1 MRAQFTRSS
10 RIPSRSARTWPSP
23 DAASSDEQAGIARI
37 VRIATLSKEAVVLN
51 FEHLI
56 QINDPLNPFVDS
68 MTREQL
74 WEGLV
79 LRAEQP
85 QLFVLG
91 LDSCTIL
98 SREGNVLERE
108 LHYGQATVRDRVT
121 LDASRSVRYD
131 ILPTADYVGGSLTM
145 TIEQP
150 DDLQLFLRFEYATT
164 LPVSTDQDAVQTQE
178 IVKSAYRE
186 NDIDTVRLIRQY
198 VQTKQEP
205 GSLH

>member
-1 MRAQFTRSS
+1 M
-10 RIPSRSARTWPSP
+10 
-23 DAASSDEQAGIARI
+23 
-37 VRIATLSKEAVVLN
+37 N

-56 QINDPLNPFVDS
+56 QINDPLNPFVES

-74 WEGLV
+74 WDGLV

-85 QLFVLG
+85 QLFVMG

-108 LHYGQATVRDRVT
+108 LHYGQATVLDRVT
-121 LDASRSVRYD
+121 LQESQSVRYD
-131 ILPTADYVGGSLTM
+131 ILPTANHVGGSLTM

-150 DDLQLFLRFEYATT
+150 DELQLFLRFEYATT
-164 LPVSTDQDAVQTQE
+164 LPVSDDQDAVQTQE

-198 VQTKQEP
+198 MQTRQEP

>member
-1 MRAQFTRSS
+1 M
-10 RIPSRSARTWPSP
+10 
-23 DAASSDEQAGIARI
+23 
-37 VRIATLSKEAVVLN
+37 N

-56 QINDPLNPFVDS
+56 QINDPLNPFVES
-68 MTREQL
+68 MTPAQL

-85 QLFVLG
+85 QLFVIG

-98 SREGNVLERE
+98 SRAGNVIERE

-121 LDASRSVRYD
+121 LQDGQSVRYD
-131 ILPTADYVGGSLTM
+131 ILPTADHVGGSLTM

-150 DDLQLFLRFEYATT
+150 DELQLFLRFEYATT
-164 LPVSTDQDAVQTQE
+164 LPESMDPDAHQTQE

-198 VQTKQEP
+198 VQAKQEP

>member
-1 MRAQFTRSS
+1 MH
-10 RIPSRSARTWPSP
+10 
-23 DAASSDEQAGIARI
+23 
-37 VRIATLSKEAVVLN
+37 

-56 QINDPLNPFVDS
+56 QINDPLNPLVEAL
-68 MTREQL
+68 TREQL

-98 SREGNVLERE
+98 SRTDRTLERQ
-108 LHYGQATVRDRVT
+108 LHYGHATVRDHVT
-121 LDASRSVRYD
+121 LVPNDSVRYD
-131 ILPTADYVGGSLTM
+131 ILATQAHVGGSLMM

-150 DDLQLFLRFEYATT
+150 DDDDVQLFLRFRYETT
-164 LPVSTDQDAVQTQE
+164 LPVPDTEDARQTSE

-186 NDIDTVRLIRQY
+186 TDIDTVRLIRYYAQN
-198 VQTKQEP
+198 P
-205 GSLH
+205 PAPAALH

>member
-1 MRAQFTRSS
+1 M
-10 RIPSRSARTWPSP
+10 
-23 DAASSDEQAGIARI
+23 
-37 VRIATLSKEAVVLN
+37 N

-56 QINDPLNPFVDS
+56 QINDPLNPLVLP

-85 QLFVLG
+85 QLFVIG

-98 SREGNVLERE
+98 SREGNTLERE
-108 LHYGQATVRDRVT
+108 LHYGHATVRDRVT
-121 LDASRSVRYD
+121 LTPNENVRYD
-131 ILPTADYVGGSLTM
+131 ILATAEYVGGSLTM

-150 DDLQLFLRFEYATT
+150 DGLQLFLRFEYRTT
-164 LPVSTDQDAVQTQE
+164 LPTADTEDDRQTSE

-186 NDIDTVRLIRQY
+186 SDIDTVRLIRQY
-198 VQTKQEP
+198 VQGPGEP
-205 GSLH
+205 EAPLH

>member
-1 MRAQFTRSS
+1 
-10 RIPSRSARTWPSP
+10 
-23 DAASSDEQAGIARI
+23 
-37 VRIATLSKEAVVLN
+37 LN

-56 QINDPLNPFVDS
+56 QINDPLNPLVES

-98 SREGNVLERE
+98 SRTDGTMERE
-108 LHYGQATVRDRVT
+108 LHYGHATVRDRVT
-121 LDASRSVRYD
+121 LTPNESVRYD
-131 ILPTADYVGGSLTM
+131 ILATDAHVGGSLTM
-145 TIEQP
+145 AIEQP
-150 DDLQLFLRFEYATT
+150 DALQLFLRFAYRTT
-164 LPVSTDQDAVQTQE
+164 LPTADDEDARRTSE

-186 NDIDTVRLIRQY
+186 SDIDTVRLIRQF
-198 VQTKQEP
+198 VLGINNP
-205 GSLH
+205 DALH

>member
-1 MRAQFTRSS
+1 
-10 RIPSRSARTWPSP
+10 
-23 DAASSDEQAGIARI
+23 
-37 VRIATLSKEAVVLN
+37 LN

-56 QINDPLNPFVDS
+56 QINDPLNPFVES

-85 QLFVLG
+85 QLFVMG

-121 LDASRSVRYD
+121 LQASQSVRYD
-131 ILPTADYVGGSLTM
+131 ILPTAEYVGGSLTM

-150 DDLQLFLRFEYATT
+150 DELQLFLRFEYATT
-164 LPVSTDQDAVQTQE
+164 LPVSTTDQDAVQTQE

-198 VQTKQEP
+198 VAAKQEP

>member
-1 MRAQFTRSS
+1 
-10 RIPSRSARTWPSP
+10 
-23 DAASSDEQAGIARI
+23 
-37 VRIATLSKEAVVLN
+37 LH

-56 QINDPLNPFVDS
+56 QINDPLNPLVEAL
-68 MTREQL
+68 TREQL

-98 SREGNVLERE
+98 SRTDRTLERE
-108 LHYGQATVRDRVT
+108 LHYGHATVRDRVT
-121 LDASRSVRYD
+121 LVPSESVRYD
-131 ILPTADYVGGSLTM
+131 ILATEAHVGGSLTM

-150 DDLQLFLRFEYATT
+150 DDVQLFLRFRYETT
-164 LPVSTDQDAVQTQE
+164 LPVPDTEDGRQTSE

-186 NDIDTVRLIRQY
+186 TDIDTVRLIRHY
-198 VQTKQEP
+198 ARNSQEP
-205 GSLH
+205 GALH

>member
-1 MRAQFTRSS
+1 M
-10 RIPSRSARTWPSP
+10 
-23 DAASSDEQAGIARI
+23 
-37 VRIATLSKEAVVLN
+37 N

-56 QINDPLNPFVDS
+56 QINDPLNPLVEA

-91 LDSCTIL
+91 LDTCTVL
-98 SREGNVLERE
+98 SRTGNTLERE

-121 LDASRSVRYD
+121 LLANESVRYD
-131 ILPTADYVGGSLTM
+131 ILATESHVGGSLTM

-150 DDLQLFLRFEYATT
+150 DDLQLFLRFEYSTT
-164 LPVSTDQDAVQTQE
+164 LPVSDEEDARRTQE

-186 NDIDTVRLIRQY
+186 SDIDTVRLIRQY
-198 VQTKQEP
+198 VQGDKAT
-205 GSLH
+205 GALH

>member
-1 MRAQFTRSS
+1 M
-10 RIPSRSARTWPSP
+10 
-23 DAASSDEQAGIARI
+23 
-37 VRIATLSKEAVVLN
+37 N

-56 QINDPLNPFVDS
+56 QINDPLNPFVES

-85 QLFVLG
+85 QLFVIG

-108 LHYGQATVRDRVT
+108 LHYGRATVRDRVT
-121 LDASRSVRYD
+121 LEESQSVRYD

-150 DDLQLFLRFEYATT
+150 DELQLFLRFEYATT
-164 LPVSTDQDAVQTQE
+164 LPESTDPDAHQTQE

-205 GSLH
+205 GTLH

>member
-1 MRAQFTRSS
+1 
-10 RIPSRSARTWPSP
+10 
-23 DAASSDEQAGIARI
+23 
-37 VRIATLSKEAVVLN
+37 LN

-56 QINDPLNPFVDS
+56 QINDPLNPLVVA

-85 QLFVLG
+85 QLFVIG

-98 SREGNVLERE
+98 SRTDSTLERE
-108 LHYGQATVRDRVT
+108 LHYGHATVRDRVT
-121 LDASRSVRYD
+121 LTPKESVRYD
-131 ILPTADYVGGSLTM
+131 ILATAEHVGGSLTM

-150 DDLQLFLRFEYATT
+150 DPLQLFLRFEYRTT
-164 LPVSTDQDAVQTQE
+164 LPTADTEDDRRTSE

-186 NDIDTVRLIRQY
+186 SDIDTVRLIRQF
-198 VQTKQEP
+198 VQ
-205 GSLH
+205 GDGNLSNAVH

>member
-1 MRAQFTRSS
+1 
-10 RIPSRSARTWPSP
+10 
-23 DAASSDEQAGIARI
+23 
-37 VRIATLSKEAVVLN
+37 LN

-56 QINDPLNPFVDS
+56 QINDPLNPFVEA
-68 MTREQL
+68 MTRAQL

-91 LDSCTIL
+91 LDTCTVL
-98 SREGNVLERE
+98 SRTENMLERE

-121 LDASRSVRYD
+121 LLANESVRYD
-131 ILPTADYVGGSLTM
+131 ILATESHVGGSLTM

-150 DDLQLFLRFEYATT
+150 DELQLFLRFEYSTT
-164 LPVSTDQDAVQTQE
+164 LPVSDDEDARQTQE

-186 NDIDTVRLIRQY
+186 SDIDTVRLIRQY
-198 VQTKQEP
+198 VQGDKATGP
-205 GSLH
+205 LH

>member
-1 MRAQFTRSS
+1 
-10 RIPSRSARTWPSP
+10 
-23 DAASSDEQAGIARI
+23 
-37 VRIATLSKEAVVLN
+37 LN

-56 QINDPLNPFVDS
+56 QINDPSNPLVEA

-91 LDSCTIL
+91 LDSCDIL
-98 SREGNVLERE
+98 TRDGDTMERE
-108 LHYGQATVRDRVT
+108 LHYGQAVVRDRVT
-121 LDASRSVRYD
+121 LTPQDNVRYD
-131 ILPTADYVGGSLTM
+131 ILPTPEHVGGSLTM

-150 DDLQLFLRFEYATT
+150 DPLQLFLRFTYRTT
-164 LPVSTDQDAVQTQE
+164 LPEKDNPTQDEKQTQE

-186 NDIDTVRLIRQY
+186 SDIDTVRLIRQY
-198 VQTKQEP
+198 AHGRTGENP
-205 GSLH
+205 LH

>member
-1 MRAQFTRSS
+1 M
-10 RIPSRSARTWPSP
+10 
-23 DAASSDEQAGIARI
+23 
-37 VRIATLSKEAVVLN
+37 N

-56 QINDPLNPFVDS
+56 QINDPLNPFVET

-98 SREGNVLERE
+98 SRTDSVLERE
-108 LHYGQATVRDRVT
+108 LHYGEATVRDRVT
-121 LDASRSVRYD
+121 LTASESVRYD
-131 ILPTADYVGGSLTM
+131 ILPTQSYVGGSLTVS
-145 TIEQP
+145 IEQP
-150 DDLQLFLRFEYATT
+150 DDLQLFLRFKYETT
-164 LPVSTDQDAVQTQE
+164 LPAADTEDERTTSE

-186 NDIDTVRLIRQY
+186 SDIDTVRLIRQY
-198 VQTKQEP
+198 VQGGAQAP
-205 GSLH
+205 GQLH

>member
-1 MRAQFTRSS
+1 
-10 RIPSRSARTWPSP
+10 
-23 DAASSDEQAGIARI
+23 
-37 VRIATLSKEAVVLN
+37 LN

-56 QINDPLNPFVDS
+56 QINDPTNPLVDN

-98 SREGNVLERE
+98 SRTDSTLERE

-121 LDASRSVRYD
+121 LLPQDSVRYD
-131 ILPTADYVGGSLTM
+131 ILATEAHVGGSLTM

-150 DDLQLFLRFEYATT
+150 DKLQLFLRFEYRTT
-164 LPVSTDQDAVQTQE
+164 LPTADDHSDPDTRQTQE

-186 NDIDTVRLIRQY
+186 SDIDTVRLIRQY
-198 VQTKQEP
+198 VVGRDAPKQ
-205 GSLH
+205 LH

>member
-1 MRAQFTRSS
+1 M
-10 RIPSRSARTWPSP
+10 
-23 DAASSDEQAGIARI
+23 
-37 VRIATLSKEAVVLN
+37 N

-56 QINDPLNPFVDS
+56 QINDPLNPFVET

-98 SREGNVLERE
+98 SRTDSTLERE
-108 LHYGQATVRDRVT
+108 LHYGEATVRDRVT
-121 LDASRSVRYD
+121 LTASESVRYD
-131 ILPTADYVGGSLTM
+131 ILATQSYVGGSLTM
-145 TIEQP
+145 SIEQP
-150 DDLQLFLRFEYATT
+150 DDLQLFLRFKYETT
-164 LPVSTDQDAVQTQE
+164 LPAADTEDERTTSE

-186 NDIDTVRLIRQY
+186 SDIDTVRLIRQY
-198 VQTKQEP
+198 VQGGAQAP
-205 GSLH
+205 GQLH

>member
-1 MRAQFTRSS
+1 M
-10 RIPSRSARTWPSP
+10 
-23 DAASSDEQAGIARI
+23 
-37 VRIATLSKEAVVLN
+37 N

-56 QINDPLNPFVDS
+56 QINDPLNPLVETL
-68 MTREQL
+68 TREQL

-91 LDSCTIL
+91 LDTCTIL
-98 SREGNVLERE
+98 SRTESTLERE
-108 LHYGQATVRDRVT
+108 LHYGQVTVRDRVT
-121 LDASRSVRYD
+121 LLPNQSVRYD
-131 ILPTADYVGGSLTM
+131 ILATETYVGGSLTM

-150 DDLQLFLRFEYATT
+150 DELQLFLRFEYSTT
-164 LPVSTDQDAVQTQE
+164 LPVSDDEDARQTQE

-186 NDIDTVRLIRQY
+186 SDIDTVRLIRQF
-198 VQTKQEP
+198 VQGKET

>member
-1 MRAQFTRSS
+1 
-10 RIPSRSARTWPSP
+10 
-23 DAASSDEQAGIARI
+23 
-37 VRIATLSKEAVVLN
+37 
-51 FEHLI
+51 
-56 QINDPLNPFVDS
+56 
-68 MTREQL
+68 MTRDQL

-85 QLFVLG
+85 QLFVIG

-121 LDASRSVRYD
+121 LQENRSVRYD
-131 ILPTADYVGGSLTM
+131 IQQTADYVGGSLTM

-150 DDLQLFLRFEYATT
+150 DELQLFLRFEYATT
-164 LPVSTDQDAVQTQE
+164 LPVSDDQDARQTQE

-186 NDIDTVRLIRQY
+186 SDIDTVRLIRQY
-198 VQTKQEP
+198 VQGRKAP
-205 GSLH
+205 DA